1 MNPLAAIVGS
11 YQEVSGD
18 AMELSKLNAERQ
30 HVYKEMGD
38 CLQKTQLE
46 LIVSHFE
53 TFRRLAIMSPGR
65 KWKQQ

>member
-1 MNPLAAIVGS
+1 MNPLAAIVKS

-18 AMELSKLNAERQ
+18 AMELSTLNAERQ

-53 TFRRLAIMSPGR
+53 AFRRLAIMSPGR